1 MRLRRAASRAEE
13 ESMKLDLVRARAL
26 ARSIVVAVLAA
37 AAAPAFAEDAFAVGF
52 VPSDVTSLAP
62 RFAEAAGTFAAY
74 GIKPELVTIE
84 GGSRGVQV
92 LLSGKLQA
100 MYVGF
105 SVAVNANREGADLRL
120 VSASCNVMPMEI
132 YASQGIRS
140 AADLKGKKIAV
151 STYASETDMAV
162 SLALAQWKLTRK
174 DVAVTPLGGASQRI
188 AAQLSGQVAAAPYV
202 SPATATA
209 REKGLTKLLDLSQ
222 GGTPWLFN
230 GVIVNRDFARANPD
244 LVKRFLKAN
253 IEGVYKA
260 LSDEKWAKDVIAK
273 EFKTN
278 SPAIVDDAYA
288 LIKRTYPRDFT
299 PSTDAAKNVIAEVDA
314 VGPPLATKNLADYV
328 DLGPIEALKK
338 EGFFEQLKKKYGV

>member
-1 MRLRRAASRAEE
+1 MFRMNRTRT
-13 ESMKLDLVRARAL
+13 L
-26 ARSIVVAVLAA
+26 ARRVVVVTAAIAALTMVHSAA
-37 AAAPAFAEDAFAVGF
+37 AQDTFAVGF

-62 RFAEAAGTFAAY
+62 RFAEAAGAFATY

-92 LLSGKLQA
+92 LLSGKVQA

-132 YASQGIRS
+132 YATPEVKS

-151 STYASETDMAV
+151 SAFASETDMAV
-162 SLALAQWKLTRK
+162 SLALRQWKLTRK
-174 DVAVTPLGGASQRI
+174 DVVVTQLGGASQRM

-209 REKGLTKLLDLSQ
+209 REKGLVRLLDLSQ
-222 GGTPWLFN
+222 GGGPWVFN
-230 GVIVNRDFARANPD
+230 GVIVNRDFAKSNPD
-244 LVKRFLKAN
+244 LLKRFLKAN

-260 LSDEKWAKDVIAK
+260 LSDEKWAKEVIAK
-273 EFKTN
+273 EFKTT
-278 SPAIVDDAYA
+278 SAAVIDDAYS
-288 LIKRTYPRDFT
+288 LIKKTYPRDFT
-299 PSTDAAKNVIAEVDA
+299 PSPEAVTNVITEVDVVGPSLSSKNV
-314 VGPPLATKNLADYV
+314 ADYV
-328 DLGPIEALKK
+328 DLSAIDALKK
-338 EGFFEQLKKKYGV
+338 EGFFNEMKRRYGV

>member
-1 MRLRRAASRAEE
+1 MLRLNRTR
-13 ESMKLDLVRARAL
+13 
-26 ARSIVVAVLAA
+26 
-37 AAAPAFAEDAFAVGF
+37 AFARMLVIGAAMGTFGAAGPAIADDSFAVGF

-62 RFAEAAGTFAAY
+62 RFADAAGTFATY
-74 GIKPELVTIE
+74 GIKAELVTIE

-132 YASQGIRS
+132 YASPAIKS

-151 STYASETDMAV
+151 STFASETDMAV
-162 SLALAQWKLTRK
+162 NLALKHWKLTRK
-174 DVAVTPLGGASQRI
+174 DVTVTPLGGAAQRI

-209 REKGLTKLLDLSQ
+209 REKGLTRLLDLSE
-222 GGTPWLFN
+222 GGGPWVFN
-230 GVIVNRDFARANPD
+230 GVIVNREFATSNGD
-244 LVKRFLKAN
+244 LLKRFLKAN

-260 LSDEKWAKDVIAK
+260 LADERWAKEVIAK
-273 EFKTN
+273 EFKTT
-278 SPAIVDDAYA
+278 SPAILDDAYS

-299 PSTDAAKNVIAEVDA
+299 PATDAVTNVIAEVHA
-314 VGPPLATKNLADYV
+314 IGPPLSSQKPADYV
-328 DLGPIEALKK
+328 DLTPIEALKK
-338 EGFFEQLKKKYGV
+338 EGFFDQMKKKYGV